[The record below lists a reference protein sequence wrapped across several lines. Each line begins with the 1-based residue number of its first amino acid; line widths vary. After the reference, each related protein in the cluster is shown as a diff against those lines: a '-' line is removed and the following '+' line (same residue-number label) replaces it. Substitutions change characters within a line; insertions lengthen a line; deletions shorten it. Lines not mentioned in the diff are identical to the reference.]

1 MNEILSTPGA
11 TVRDDSEIGRYL
23 RWLEAERRLSF
34 PDYASLW
41 EWSVTDLA
49 GFWSSVWEFFDVRPH
64 TPPTAPLGRK
74 AMPDTEW
81 FPGAT
86 LNYAEHALGR
96 DEDLDAVAVV
106 AHSQTRAPVELTFGE
121 LRDQV
126 ARARAGLLRLGV
138 GKGDRVVAYLPN
150 IPETLVAFLA
160 TASIGAV
167 WASCAPEFGSRS
179 VVDRFAQLEPKVLL
193 TVAGYRYGE
202 RDIDRR
208 TEVAE
213 IAAKLPSVERIVHV
227 PYGENTLPD
236 ALGWTDLLATPAGSA
251 DRPEPAFE
259 AVPFDHPLF
268 VLFSSGTTG
277 IPKAIVHRHGGIL
290 VEHLKNNALSWDL
303 KPGDR
308 MLWFSTTAWMLWNTL
323 VSALLVRAS
332 LVMID
337 GNPVHPDLREQ
348 WRIAAETGATLMG
361 VSPGYL
367 MACRKAGIRPAEEFD
382 LSRLRQLGA
391 AGSPLAADGFRW
403 VAEQF
408 GDRVLLNVGCGG
420 TDVCTG
426 ILQGSPLQTVRAG
439 EISGPCL
446 GVAAYAYDSEG
457 ERVVGELGELV
468 ITEPMPSMPVGF
480 WGDTDGSRYRAAYFE
495 EYPGVWR
502 HGDWVRFAP
511 EGHCVVAG
519 RSDATLNRGGVRLG
533 TAEFYAV
540 VEDLP
545 EIDDSLVVH
554 IEDPEGGNG
563 ELLLFVTGPEELDD
577 ALRTRIA
584 RTLRSALSP
593 RHVPDV
599 IERVPAIPRNRT
611 GKKLEVPVKR
621 ILLGARPDSVASTDV
636 LADPH
641 ALGPFVA
648 FAAGRA
654 SGPAADGG
662 SADRSAEPGHA
673 ADAGSADRAPG
684 TTPGGRSAS

>member
-1 MNEILSTPGA
+1 MSEILSTPGPR
-11 TVRDDSEIGRYL
+11 VRDESEIGRYL
-23 RWLEAERRLSF
+23 RWLESERQLSF
-34 PDYASLW
+34 PDYDSLW
-41 EWSVTDLA
+41 QWSVTDLD
-49 GFWSSVWEFFDVRPH
+49 GFWSSLWEFFDVRPH
-64 TPPTAPLGRK
+64 TPPTATLGRRS
-74 AMPDTEW
+74 MPDTEW

-96 DEDLDAVAVV
+96 EGSADEADDAAVAVV
-106 AHSQTRAPVELTFGE
+106 AHSQTRAPIELTFGD

-138 GKGDRVVAYLPN
+138 RKGDRVVAYLPN

-167 WASCAPEFGSRS
+167 WAACAPEFGPRS

-202 RDIDRR
+202 RDVDRR

-213 IAAKLPSVERIVHV
+213 IAALLPSVERVVHV
-227 PYGENTLPD
+227 PYGPNALPD
-236 ALGWTDLLATPAGSA
+236 ALGWAELLAEQAPG
-251 DRPEPAFE
+251 PVPFEP
-259 AVPFDHPLF
+259 VPFDHPLF

-290 VEHLKNNALSWDL
+290 LEHLKNNALSWDL
-303 KPGDR
+303 RPGDR

-332 LVMID
+332 IVMID
-337 GNPVHPDLREQ
+337 GNPVHPELREQ
-348 WRIAAETGATLMG
+348 WRIAEETGATLMG

-367 MACRKAGIRPAEEFD
+367 MACRKAGVRPAEEFD

-426 ILQGSPLQTVRAG
+426 ILQGSPLQSVRAG

-446 GVAAYAYDSEG
+446 GVAAYAYDGEG
-457 ERVVGELGELV
+457 KRVVGELGELV

-545 EIDDSLVVH
+545 EVDDSLVVH

-563 ELLLFVTGPEELDD
+563 ELLLFVAGPVELDD
-577 ALRTRIA
+577 AVRTKIA

-599 IERVPAIPRNRT
+599 IERVPAVPRNRT

-621 ILLGARPDSVASTDV
+621 ILLGAAPESVASTDV
-636 LADPH
+636 LADPRS
-641 ALGPFVA
+641 LDTFVA
-648 FAAGRA
+648 YAATRGGTA
-654 SGPAADGG
+654 KPG
-662 SADRSAEPGHA
+662 SAS
-673 ADAGSADRAPG
+673 
-684 TTPGGRSAS
+684 